1 MDLISQPVLLLAL
14 AIFLAT
20 AIERLLELVKAIHNF
35 LAARNNER
43 SMQYWN
49 ERARIARE
57 HLEHM
62 LEDAKRSDAPVDR
75 VITSVAQRF
84 IKPGTAGDMGL
95 IMIDATLVR
104 NFSITLTYKILGLFL
119 GIVFACI
126 FSVDIFAFVK
136 DSLNSCGDHKCP
148 SHWWGVLGTGLAMGL
163 GAGPVH
169 KIIVAL
175 ERARSTRK

>member
-1 MDLISQPVLLLAL
+1 MDMISQPVLLLAL

-62 LEDAKRSDAPVDR
+62 LDDAKRSDAPVDR

-84 IKPGTAGDMGL
+84 IKPGAAGDMGL

-104 NFSITLTYKILGLFL
+104 KFSITLLYKVTGIVL
-119 GIVFACI
+119 GIVFACL
-126 FSVDIFAFVK
+126 FSVDIFSLVK
-136 DSLNSCGDHKCP
+136 ASLNNCP
-148 SHWWGVLGTGLAMGL
+148 DNACSVHWWGMLATGLAMGL

-175 ERARSTRK
+175 ERARSSRK

>member
-20 AIERLLELVKAIHNF
+20 AIERLLELAKAIHNF
-35 LAARNNER
+35 LAARNNEN
-43 SMQYWN
+43 SVKYWN

-84 IKPGTAGDMGL
+84 IKPGAAGDMGL

-104 NFSITLTYKILGLFL
+104 NFSITLTYKMLGLAL
-119 GIVFACI
+119 GILFA
-126 FSVDIFAFVK
+126 
-136 DSLNSCGDHKCP
+136 
-148 SHWWGVLGTGLAMGL
+148 
-163 GAGPVH
+163 
-169 KIIVAL
+169 
-175 ERARSTRK
+175 